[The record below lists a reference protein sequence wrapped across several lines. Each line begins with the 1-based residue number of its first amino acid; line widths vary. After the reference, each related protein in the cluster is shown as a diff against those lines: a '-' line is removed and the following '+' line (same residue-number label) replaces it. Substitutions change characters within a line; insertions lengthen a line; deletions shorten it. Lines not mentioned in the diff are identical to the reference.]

1 MFKLTIC
8 FILQQVL
15 FFTTF
20 RKKILVLGAQTNQS
34 LEAWTESLMARG
46 RYAFALNEVREE
58 FTRRTA
64 MAVKS
69 ALKRLVDKGKIL
81 SVHKGY
87 YLILPP
93 QYAARGILP
102 PSLFLDTFMRFL
114 QRPYYV
120 SLLNAAAYHGASHQQ
135 PQEFFV
141 MTGFPVL
148 RPTHK
153 KGLKIN
159 YISIKDIPGSLLEQ
173 RKTEA
178 GYLTISGAALTATD
192 LVQYQNRI
200 GGLSRAATVLA
211 ELAEVLT
218 PASFTPELLAHA
230 HTTSLQR
237 LGYLLEY
244 SCFQEPLAGA
254 LHRVM
259 NQQGLNRLRTPL
271 QASGG
276 VRGYSSQ
283 NRWNVIVNTEIELDD

>member
-1 MFKLTIC
+1 MPAVQTHPS
-8 FILQQVL
+8 LQ
-15 FFTTF
+15 
-20 RKKILVLGAQTNQS
+20 
-34 LEAWTESLMARG
+34 AWTETLLAWG
-46 RYAFALNEVREE
+46 RYGFALSELREE
-58 FTRRTA
+58 FGGQTDT
-64 MAVKS
+64 
-69 ALKRLVDKGKIL
+69 ALKFALRRLVDKGKII

-93 QYAARGILP
+93 QYAAKGILP
-102 PSLFLDTFMRFL
+102 PSLFLDAFMKFL

-120 SLLNAAAYHGASHQQ
+120 SLLSAAAFHGAAHQQ

-141 MTGFPVL
+141 TTGFPVL

-159 YISIKDIPGSLLEQ
+159 YISIKHIPQPLTEQ

-178 GYLTISGAALTATD
+178 GYLTISGAVLTATD
-192 LVQYQNRI
+192 LVQYENRI

-244 SCFQEPLAGA
+244 ACFQEPLAGA

-259 NQQGLNRLRTPL
+259 ERQGLSRLRIPL
-271 QASGG
+271 QASGE

-283 NRWNVIVNTEIELDD
+283 NRWNVIVNTKIQLDD

>member
-1 MFKLTIC
+1 MF
-8 FILQQVL
+8 FA
-15 FFTTF
+15 TF
-20 RKKILVLGAQTNQS
+20 RKKRLVSVTQTNQS
-34 LEAWTESLMARG
+34 LEGWTESLLARG
-46 RYAFALNEVREE
+46 RYGFALNEVRGE
-58 FTRRTA
+58 FERQTA
-64 MAVKS
+64 VALKS
-69 ALKRLVDKGKIL
+69 ALKRLVDKGKIV

-93 QYAARGILP
+93 QYAIKGILP
-102 PSLFLDTFMRFL
+102 ATLFLDAFMKFL

-141 MTGFPVL
+141 MTRFPVL

-153 KGLKIN
+153 RGMKIN

-178 GYLTISGAALTATD
+178 GYLSISGPALTATD
-192 LVQYQNRI
+192 LVQYENRI
-200 GGLSRAATVLA
+200 GGLNRAATVLA
-211 ELAEVLT
+211 ELVEVLT
-218 PASFTPELLAHA
+218 PASFSPELLGHA

-244 SCFQEPLAGA
+244 ACFNLSLADA
-254 LHRVM
+254 LYQAMDEQRM
-259 NQQGLNRLRTPL
+259 NRLRIPL
-271 QASGG
+271 QASGEAK
-276 VRGYSSQ
+276 GYSSQ